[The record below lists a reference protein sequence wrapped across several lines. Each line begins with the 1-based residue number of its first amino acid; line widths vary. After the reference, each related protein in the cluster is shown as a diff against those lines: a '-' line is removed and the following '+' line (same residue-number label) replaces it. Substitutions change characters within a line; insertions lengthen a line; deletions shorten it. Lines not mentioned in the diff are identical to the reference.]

1 MGRALSRVHPKR
13 VLMLMDS
20 ELRASVFIYLT
31 GGDEV
36 VCQAFKPLVQD
47 LAEGYQGLASG
58 T

>member
-1 MGRALSRVHPKR
+1 
-13 VLMLMDS
+13 MLMDS